1 MTIADIRERYEKIYI
16 LADDDTHKLLSTMK
30 SDIEYLLQV
39 AEDCLVDV
47 RATEQQTARAI
58 AHSIV
63 KHYGLD
69 K

>member
-1 MTIADIRERYEKIYI
+1 MTIADIKERYAKTYI
-16 LADDDTHKLLSTMK
+16 LADDETHKIIKTMK
-30 SDIEYLLQV
+30 EDIDYLLQI

-58 AHSIV
+58 AASIV

-69 K
+69 R

>member
-1 MTIADIRERYEKIYI
+1 MSIADIRERYEKIYI
-16 LADDDTHKLLSTMK
+16 LADNDMHKLLSTMK
-30 SDIEYLLQV
+30 ADIEYLLQV

-47 RATEQQTARAI
+47 RATELQTARAI
-58 AHSIV
+58 AASIV

>member
-1 MTIADIRERYEKIYI
+1 MTIADIKERYAKTYI
-16 LADDDTHKLLSTMK
+16 LADDETHKLLSTMK
-30 SDIEYLLQV
+30 SDIDYLLQV

-47 RATEQQTARAI
+47 RATELQTAKAI
-58 AHSIV
+58 ASSIV